1 MTTPTD
7 DLKKRDET
15 VNTVGV
21 SDNDAFA
28 DKTGEYP
35 KRDYFFGSSVNK
47 AARGSQINEL
57 FTGGGHL
64 GVSIELPDQKASEYP
79 YNQVQETQSGHVIEV
94 DDTPGGERILI
105 KHRTGSGVELRADGS
120 VLISSKRNKVEVTGA
135 DHTVIVEGDGNL
147 VYRGNLNVHVTGD
160 YNLSVGGNINIENK
174 HKFIQQVG
182 GSRTVEVLEDDKQTI
197 HGSQN
202 LLVLEDKHETVYA
215 NDKKAVIGSCEIVS
229 EGDIDLHSSKSFLAT
244 GAKEWAAS
252 SQSININGDKISV
265 VGVTGTLGGE
275 GVHHYGSVFW
285 GPPLGVSTSCTFYG
299 KLLGVASHAEQAA
312 FSMAAVY
319 SFAATN
325 ATNASTISPTAAVKV
340 AAAQTVAFDAAAV
353 VNALMLAPTP
363 PIPPT
368 EIPPIPPTTI
378 AMTHA
383 SSYGI
388 RNIDLDPGMHR
399 YLNTVKLD
407 DYTGLLGHEPRSMN
421 EIRSKLRVYKG
432 NQDNF
437 AVNLKTKGAIG
448 PNWSNPIPRGWV
460 QFGRIVTADP
470 TVKFGETPLGNN
482 PVENNSKRFKPKR
495 RV

>member
-197 HGSQN
+197 HGSQD
-202 LLVLEDKHETVYA
+202 LTVLEDKHEMVYA
-215 NDKKAVIGSCEIVS
+215 NDKKAVIGNFEIVS

-265 VGVTGTLGGE
+265 VGTTGTLGGE
-275 GVHHYGSVFW
+275 NVHHYGSVFW

-299 KLLGVASHAEQAA
+299 KLLGVASNAVHAGTAGSA
-312 FSMAAVY
+312 TYAS
-319 SFAATN
+319 AATK
-325 ATNASTISPTAAVKV
+325 AASLEPTEVVAKKVLAV
-340 AAAQTVAFDAAAV
+340 ADAAV

-368 EIPPIPPTTI
+368 ELPPIPPTTI
-378 AMTHA
+378 AITHA

-399 YLNTVKLD
+399 YLNIVKLD
-407 DYTGLLGHEPRSMN
+407 DYTGLLDHEPRSMN

-448 PNWSNPIPRGWV
+448 PNWSNPIPKGWV

>member
-229 EGDIDLHSSKSFLAT
+229 EGDIDLHSSKSFLST

-275 GVHHYGSVFW
+275 NVHHYGSVFW
-285 GPPLGVSTSCTFYG
+285 GPPLGVS
-299 KLLGVASHAEQAA
+299 
-312 FSMAAVY
+312 
-319 SFAATN
+319 
-325 ATNASTISPTAAVKV
+325 TAAVKV